1 MGGRMELVRLC
12 ASGEASEAPSVLLPT
27 APRGEVTDMDI
38 PEAERLE
45 AWRLPLCVKAEG
57 ESCRRERRLSHQ
69 SLKQSRRSC
78 GRSGAGERKPP
89 PREADI
95 IPVPGEMGESAE
107 GLKNMLGD
115 CVTCD
120 RRGGG
125 DVTPPASAAGV
136 SGAKLRAA
144 HAPQGAGMRTARAH
158 RPPAL
163 RPRAFSVRAAPARWA
178 LRTMV

>member
-1 MGGRMELVRLC
+1 M
-12 ASGEASEAPSVLLPT
+12 
-27 APRGEVTDMDI
+27 
-38 PEAERLE
+38 
-45 AWRLPLCVKAEG
+45 KAEG

-89 PREADI
+89 PREVDI
-95 IPVPGEMGESAE
+95 IPVPGEMGESTE

-125 DVTPPASAAGV
+125 DVTPPASAAGA

-158 RPPAL
+158 RPLAL
-163 RPRAFSVRAAPARWA
+163 RPALGA
-178 LRTMV
+178 LRARGASRAVPPPY